1 MKEYLDIVNE
11 YGEPTGET
19 VERSIAHLEG
29 IPHRTSHLWV
39 VRRKNGGIEILLQ
52 KRSFNKSFPGCYD
65 ISSAGHI
72 PAGDEFIPSAIR
84 ELKEELGITADES
97 ELVYCGD
104 RFIVWDDVFFGKPY
118 HDRQYTR
125 VFLIWLDLEES
136 QFTLQEEEVDSIR
149 WMDLEECI
157 EGVRNG
163 SFENCIALEELD
175 MVRRK
180 ALEMIAVSVEQMR
193 RSDAYTIEHFV
204 PGKELMYRAAKGVYD
219 AYDGWTGRAIAIIVG
234 GGNNGGDGYALAG
247 ILKRE
252 GIDSVI
258 YKVSEK
264 MTDDGRYYHDIAA
277 DLGVKI
283 CSFAEDTDL
292 SPYDIVVDCILGT
305 GFRGDVR
312 GLAADA
318 IKAVNES
325 NAYVIS
331 VDINSGMNGDTGE
344 ASTAVRS
351 DLTVSIGYYKQ
362 GLFRGQAEEYIGK
375 LVNTDIG
382 IVLI

>member
-1 MKEYLDIVNE
+1 MKTVKVRNTVIGEGMPKICVPIV
-11 YGEPTGET
+11 
-19 VERSIAHLEG
+19 
-29 IPHRTSHLWV
+29 
-39 VRRKNGGIEILLQ
+39 
-52 KRSFNKSFPGCYD
+52 
-65 ISSAGHI
+65 
-72 PAGDEFIPSAIR
+72 
-84 ELKEELGITADES
+84 GITKEA
-97 ELVYCGD
+97 
-104 RFIVWDDVFFGKPY
+104 I
-118 HDRQYTR
+118 
-125 VFLIWLDLEES
+125 LEEARAI
-136 QFTLQEEEVDSIR
+136 TKLPADVVEWRID
-149 WMDLEECI
+149 W
-157 EGVRNG
+157 
-163 SFENCIALEELD
+163 FENVFE
-175 MVRRK
+175 
-180 ALEMIAVSVEQMR
+180 
-193 RSDAYTIEHFV
+193 
-204 PGKELMYRAAKGVYD
+204 
-219 AYDGWTGRAIAIIVG
+219 
-234 GGNNGGDGYALAG
+234 
-247 ILKRE
+247 RE